1 MKPSRWING
10 IATAVLALWTAA
22 IGSVPAVAAAAHR
35 TAPAMASSKRSYSSA
50 ASQVGASTGH
60 VTQDNDSVPVTGQ
73 SVGVIENLHMFSAQ
87 DGWAFA
93 VANSGA
99 RLLRTV
105 DGGKQWTVV
114 SPLLA
119 KSDVIVGRAFINSN
133 AAWLAVQSQPVN
145 FFAARPLRF
154 LRTQNGGRTWQTVSS
169 FTLPNGVPVQS
180 VQFDLITPTAGF
192 VMVQPQHG
200 MGSEPGLLYAVSGA
214 GKRFSL
220 RSENLYAYAPAKAS
234 SLPNGGSIYFSSLRV
249 GWLVA
254 ADCTTCTE
262 RLYETANGGKN
273 WRRIPLP
280 VPRSDRGRTPN
291 LLSAPFSPV
300 TGGAL
305 YLAAFMDGNIGL
317 NSSALYR
324 YDSAT
329 HRWLYD
335 GVLPDNYGSLQM
347 MASRP
352 PYVDF
357 TSAANGYVM
366 GTNRLYE
373 TVNGGRNW
381 SPVPGGPQKTTATAD
396 LQEIDFVSKQTG
408 WILWN
413 THPANGKDVSLL
425 YESVDG
431 GHSWKLMLRTVPTA
445 II

>member
-1 MKPSRWING
+1 MKSSRWINWMA
-10 IATAVLALWTAA
+10 ATVLALWTAA
-22 IGSVPAVAAAAHR
+22 IGAVPAVAAAAHR
-35 TAPAMASSKRSYSSA
+35 
-50 ASQVGASTGH
+50 
-60 VTQDNDSVPVTGQ
+60 NDSVPVTGK
-73 SVGVIENLHMFSAQ
+73 SVGVIENLHMFTAQ

-93 VANSGA
+93 VANHGA
-99 RLLRTV
+99 RLLHTV
-105 DGGKQWTVV
+105 DGGKRWTVV

-119 KSDVIVGRAFINSN
+119 KSDVIVGRAFINPD
-133 AAWLAVQSQPVN
+133 AAWLAVQSQPVHS
-145 FFAARPLRF
+145 FAARPLRF
-154 LRTQNGGRTWQTVSS
+154 LRTQDGGRTWQTVSS
-169 FTLPNGVPVQS
+169 FMLPNGMPVQS
-180 VQFDLITPTAGF
+180 VQFDLVTPTAGF

-220 RSENLYAYAPAKAS
+220 RSENLYAYASTKGNR
-234 SLPNGGSIYFSSLRV
+234 LPDGGSIYFSSLRV

-262 RLYETANGGKN
+262 HLYETANGGKN

-305 YLAAFMDGNIGL
+305 YLAAFMDGNVGL

-324 YDSAT
+324 YDSAA
-329 HRWLYD
+329 HHWIHD

-357 TSAANGYVM
+357 TSVANGYVM

-373 TVNGGRNW
+373 TVDGGRNW
-381 SPVPGGPQKTTATAD
+381 APVPGGPQRPTATAA

-425 YESVDG
+425 YESVNG
-431 GHSWKLMLRTVPTA
+431 GHSWKLILRTVPMA
-445 II
+445 KN

>member
-1 MKPSRWING
+1 MKPSSWINWM
-10 IATAVLALWTAA
+10 ATAVLALWTAA
-22 IGSVPAVAAAAHR
+22 IGAVPAVAAAAHH
-35 TAPAMASSKRSYSSA
+35 TAPAMASSKRSYISA

-60 VTQDNDSVPVTGQ
+60 AMQSSDSVPSR
-73 SVGVIENLHMFSAQ
+73 SVGVIENLHMFSARN
-87 DGWAFA
+87 GWAFA
-93 VANSGA
+93 AMNSRT
-99 RLLRTV
+99 RLLRTT
-105 DGGKQWTVV
+105 DGGRRWVAI
-114 SPLLA
+114 SPPPVKA
-119 KSDVIVGRAFINSN
+119 GVIVGHVFVNPNTVWI
-133 AAWLAVQSQPVN
+133 AVQSQPMN
-145 FFAARPLRF
+145 SFATQPLRF
-154 LRTQNGGRTWQTVSS
+154 LRTQDGGRTWQTVSS
-169 FTLPNGVPVQS
+169 FTLPNGMPVQS
-180 VQFDLITPTAGF
+180 VQFDLVTLTAGF

-220 RSENLYAYAPAKAS
+220 RSENLYAYASTKGNR
-234 SLPNGGSIYFSSLRV
+234 LPDGGSIYFSSLRV

-262 RLYETANGGKN
+262 HLYETANGGKN

-280 VPRSDRGRTPN
+280 APRSDRGRTPN

-305 YLAAFMDGNIGL
+305 YLAAFMDGNVGL
-317 NSSALYR
+317 NPSALYR
-324 YDSAT
+324 YDSAA
-329 HRWLYD
+329 HHWIYD

-352 PYVDF
+352 SYVDF

-373 TVNGGRNW
+373 TVDGGRNW
-381 SPVPGGPQKTTATAD
+381 SPVPGGPQKPTATAA

-413 THPANGKDVSLL
+413 TYPANGKDVSVL

-431 GHSWKLMLRTVPTA
+431 GHSWKLILRTAPTA
-445 II
+445 AN